1 MVDASAQS
9 SPSKYEIEG
18 VVEPGSEVADLP
30 GVQQDKPRS
39 TAYWIGVLVVLLL
52 LSEEV
57 AYAFNLV
64 IPALPNMALQ
74 LQTPSIAWVSTIFTL
89 SGAVTAPLIGK
100 LADRQGKKKWLVIVA
115 LCMAVG
121 SAIVALAPNF
131 EIVLIGRAI
140 EGLGIAIVPITY
152 SLMRDIFPK
161 RMMAMAVSVATAG
174 IGVTGILG
182 PIFAGV
188 LIDNFGYHGVFWA
201 LAIFPA
207 IVTVVL
213 IFVVPES
220 PIRVKSRI
228 DWIGGVLLGAAL
240 AVLLYALGEGATW
253 GWASGQTLSYFAGA
267 LILLVAFYAW
277 ERRTSNPLI
286 DVRVLASR
294 GVVTTAVAQF
304 TAQAIIVI
312 QFILL
317 AYIVQTPSSVGI
329 TYGLG
334 ESAGFMSV
342 LTTPAGIVSV
352 AMGFFVGWLAERRGA
367 RLPGLVAFVAMGLG
381 SVILAFSHSSFVP
394 ILIGFMVYAF
404 GGGMVSAAIPNLVIA
419 ATPVHLQAVTA
430 NTIGVVGSLGS
441 AVAVQVGFALLGANV
456 LTLIEGTPIYAGSGF
471 TTVYLLAAAFA
482 VIGLLATVVMRHGRR
497 PQSVEAHI

>member
-1 MVDASAQS
+1 MVDSSAQS
-9 SPSKYEIEG
+9 ASAKYEIQG
-18 VVEPGSEVADLP
+18 AVEPGSEIADVP
-30 GVQQDKPRS
+30 GAEQDKPRS
-39 TAYWIGVLVVLLL
+39 TGYWIGVLVVLLL

-64 IPALPNMALQ
+64 IPALPNMAMDFRR
-74 LQTPSIAWVSTIFTL
+74 PASHGSPRSSRFRARSR
-89 SGAVTAPLIGK
+89 APLIGK

-115 LCMAVG
+115 LCMAAG
-121 SAIVALAPNF
+121 SAIVALAPSF
-131 EIVLIGRAI
+131 EIVLVGRAI

-161 RMMAMAVSVATAG
+161 RMMAMAVSIATAG

-182 PIFAGV
+182 PIFAGL
-188 LIDNFGYHGVFWA
+188 LIDNFGYQGVFWA

-207 IVTVVL
+207 MVTVVL

-220 PIRVKSRI
+220 PIRVKSGI
-228 DWIGGVLLGAAL
+228 DWVGGVLLGIAL
-240 AVLLYALGEGATW
+240 AVLLYTLGEGGVW
-253 GWASGQTLSYFAGA
+253 GWASGRTLGFFALA
-267 LILLVAFYAW
+267 AVLLVAFVLF
-277 ERRTSNPLI
+277 ERRAAEPLI

-304 TAQAIIVI
+304 TAQAVIVI

-317 AYIVQTPSSVGI
+317 AYLVQTPSAVGI

-352 AMGFFVGWLAERRGA
+352 AMGFVVGWLAERRGA
-367 RLPGLVAFVAMGLG
+367 RLPGLVAFAAMAVG
-381 SVILAFSHSSFVP
+381 SVILAFSHSSFGP
-394 ILIGFMVYAF
+394 ILMGFMIYAF

-441 AVAVQVGFALLGANV
+441 AVAVQVGFALLALNV
-456 LTLIEGTPIYAGSGF
+456 LTVIEGSPIYAGTGF
-471 TTVYLLAAAFA
+471 TTVYLLAAVFA
-482 VIGLLATVVMRHGRR
+482 VIGLLATVLMRHGRR